1 MKGRKLLC
9 SAAFVVTAFAAGAA
23 LADNT
28 PKYVFF
34 FVGDGMSSAQIQA
47 TEAYLTTKNGGKS
60 TDAVDL
66 AKSEN
71 RLNMSKLP
79 VLGMQTT

>member
-34 FVGDGMSSAQIQA
+34 FLGDGMSSAQIQA
-47 TEAYLTTKNGGKS
+47 TEA
-60 TDAVDL
+60 
-66 AKSEN
+66 
-71 RLNMSKLP
+71 
-79 VLGMQTT
+79 